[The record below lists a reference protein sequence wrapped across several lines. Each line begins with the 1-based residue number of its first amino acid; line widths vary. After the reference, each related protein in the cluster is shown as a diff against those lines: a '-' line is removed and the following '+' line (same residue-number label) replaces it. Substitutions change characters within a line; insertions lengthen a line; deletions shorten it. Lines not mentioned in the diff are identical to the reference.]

1 MRIKEGVSFVELH
14 PGTRYAVLV
23 VDEEVRRVTGAG
35 EGVTITSFGESFKHS
50 DTSLHYGTS
59 FLGRKTREA
68 DDRCRA
74 FDFEMD
80 MFDQDE
86 KDGVEKG
93 VRRRL
98 GVDFDLVLE
107 ATHWHLEYDPK

>member
-14 PGTRYAVLV
+14 PGTRFAVLV
-23 VDEEVRRVTGAG
+23 VDEEVRRVGAK
-35 EGVTITSFGESFKHS
+35 EGVTITSFGESFAHS
-50 DTSLHYGTS
+50 SRSLHYGTG
-59 FLGRKTREA
+59 FRGRKTQEA

-80 MFDQDE
+80 MFTQE
-86 KDGVEKG
+86 LKDRVEDR

-98 GVDFDLVLE
+98 GMDFDLVLE